1 MNEAISTALSQF
13 GLAGFV
19 AWMWFTERRASA
31 TREKQIAETHDRLMQ
46 ERRTIEAVLGAL
58 DRSTAAMTAV
68 QEGQRTLAGAVDRLV
83 PLVARVSDA
92 ALPKPPP

>member
-1 MNEAISTALSQF
+1 MNDTLTPILSQF

-19 AWMWFTERRASA
+19 AWMWLSERRAAA

-46 ERRTIEAVLGAL
+46 ERRTLDAVLGAL

-68 QEGQRTLAGAVDRLV
+68 QEAQRTLASAIDRL
-83 PLVARVSDA
+83 A
-92 ALPKPPP
+92 ATPKPGL